1 MNILNMYFLST
12 SCVLLLDIEDAIKNL
27 WGVEA
32 TFLTDIELY
41 KDWLEI
47 NVPFEWLEQSKKGHS
62 FPIGLYIF
70 M

>member
-1 MNILNMYFLST
+1 MYIRRRRNLVVFQRKLKMPSVTDIHKIWMNILNMYFLST

-41 KDWLEI
+41 KD
-47 NVPFEWLEQSKKGHS
+47 
-62 FPIGLYIF
+62 
-70 M
+70 